1 MAKTIKFNLICDGQ
15 PVRTIEDLQENF
27 SVEDMLGYFES
38 GLLLR
43 WLKVRDYKDEYKEV
57 SKISTKDDL
66 EIAKKLIKIFNVE
79 TDEKEIAKDVYMLQ
93 FLKERS
99 QKISKYDSN
108 RLEIDE
114 VVKNYT
120 KKYADLVKEQLPE
133 LDSKQILLEPA
144 RRNTAPCIA
153 WASYHIRSLNPDANI
168 VVAPSDHLILKEG
181 EFLAAIEKGLDFVSK
196 SDKLLTLGIKPN
208 RPETGYGYI
217 QIAEQEGDNFYK
229 VKTFTEKPELE
240 LAKVFVESGEFY
252 WNSGLF
258 MWNVN
263 TIIKAGE
270 ALLPELASKL
280 APGKDVYGTP
290 EEKAF
295 IEENFPACPNVSIDF
310 GIMEK
315 ADNVYVS
322 LGDFGWSDLGTWG
335 SLYDLSP
342 KDEQGNVT
350 LKCDSMIYNSNNNIV
365 VLPKGKLAVIE
376 GLEGFLV
383 AESDNVLLIC
393 KKDEEHAIRK
403 YVNDAQMKLGEDYI

>member
-1 MAKTIKFNLICDGQ
+1 MTSKDNYCVIMGGGIGSRFWPFSRKTMPK
-15 PVRTIEDLQENF
+15 
-27 SVEDMLGYFES
+27 
-38 GLLLR
+38 
-43 WLKVRDYKDEYKEV
+43 
-57 SKISTKDDL
+57 
-66 EIAKKLIKIFNVE
+66 
-79 TDEKEIAKDVYMLQ
+79 Q
-93 FLKERS
+93 FLDFFGTGRS
-99 QKISKYDSN
+99 LLQQTFDRFNKIIPTEN
-108 RLEIDE
+108 ILI
-114 VVKNYT
+114 VTNAI
-120 KKYADLVKEQLPE
+120 YANLVKEQLPE
-133 LDSKQILLEPA
+133 LDPKQILLEPA

-153 WASYHIRSLNPDANI
+153 WASYHIRSLNPNANI

-196 SDKLLTLGIKPN
+196 YDKLLTLGIKPN

-350 LKCDSMIYNSNNNIV
+350 LKCDSMIYNSNDNIV